1 MAGPAVPARRAH
13 DRLDVERLAR
23 LFHAL
28 SDETRLK
35 IVERLLLGEQCVC
48 NLMETL
54 ELKQSYL
61 SFHMKTLKEVGLV
74 TDRRDGR
81 WIHYS
86 LNLGTLG
93 EVQEFIGTTRE
104 KAARLDAVRCCE
116 EEKKGSLGQLYGFSL
131 F

>member
-1 MAGPAVPARRAH
+1 MA
-13 DRLDVERLAR
+13 LLAR

-28 SDETRLK
+28 SDETRLR

-54 ELKQSYL
+54 ELGQSHL
-61 SFHMKTLKEVGLV
+61 SFHMKTLKDAGLV
-74 TDRRDGR
+74 SDRRDGR

-86 LNLGTLG
+86 LNPGTLG
-93 EVQEFIGTTRE
+93 QVQEFVGTARE
-104 KAARLDAVRCCE
+104 KAARLDAARCCE
-116 EEKKGSLGQLYGFSL
+116 EEKKGSLGRLYGFSL

>member
-1 MAGPAVPARRAH
+1 MAGPAVPARRAR
-13 DRLDVERLAR
+13 DRVDVARLAR

-35 IVERLLLGEQCVC
+35 IVGKLLYGEQCVC
-48 NLMETL
+48 NLMDTL
-54 ELKQSYL
+54 EAGQSRL
-61 SFHMKTLKEVGLV
+61 SFHMKTLKDAGLV

-86 LNLGTLG
+86 LNPVTLTELQDFVGT
-93 EVQEFIGTTRE
+93 VQED
-104 KAARLDAVRCCE
+104 AARVEATRCCE
-116 EEKKGSLGQLYGFSL
+116 ENKAPLGQLYGFSL